1 MILIKSFFWI
11 NKSIDNDENQEYM
24 KIMKDQYNINW
35 VQFKHVEV
43 VIHHMMNTLRFKL
56 IALIISGSLFSTSI
70 QAFDNYKNKLTTI

>member
-24 KIMKDQYNINW
+24 KIMKDQYNINC

-43 VIHHMMNTLRFKL
+43 VIHHMMNTLRL
-56 IALIISGSLFSTSI
+56 INSI
-70 QAFDNYKNKLTTI
+70 NYFRKFIFNFYSSF

>member
-24 KIMKDQYNINW
+24 KIMKDQYNINC

-56 IALIISGSLFSTSI
+56 IALIFSGSLFSTSI